1 MLSFKTMNTRHIAAH
16 ESASTHQPGD
26 VEPIAQGPGLTPCE
40 RLVALAGIFVL
51 ALVAAVAIFKPWQ
64 TPAIGYDTASSVL
77 YFDRLLAHLRLESYV
92 GTTPKPA
99 VTLIEGIGYNLTHDW
114 HLVAYIATVE
124 FAAMVAAA
132 AALAWRIIGPIAAGM
147 AALGLLGSQWLL
159 FDGNLSYAY
168 PWVILLWLLAGLAL
182 TVRSPRYGLAGA
194 LLFVAALIRL
204 ETFIVIGMAAATLAL
219 WRAIPPRQLVR
230 AGLTSK
236 RPPLR
241 SLLLLSGLL
250 ALPVMILHDWLL
262 TGNGLYWLN
271 VSASFSTKNSSAVA
285 SAATLT
291 QDLAQRA
298 GTWELLLPALPAA
311 IGGIYL
317 LSKRQVALT
326 VGLIACGPG
335 ILAFIEFLAFRHTY
349 ISYRYYI
356 PVYAALV
363 FCAAVG
369 AEATVRAIASLAR
382 GRGWTT
388 RFGGHLGGE
397 SARNRRLRA
406 VLAIAFGAA
415 LAVAFVR
422 PYGPIDGQAITRINR
437 DQALQANADRA
448 MPAIDAALADL
459 PAPGWATLNLDST
472 NVASAAVA
480 PRLYVPSLLAPRMA
494 VDLGWPV
501 WAIGGDSPI
510 AADPADL
517 TVPVATIVYID
528 VNAGQGAAAH
538 DRPLEVQETTH
549 LGHVTITPLLV
560 LPADGLWVLKL
571 VPD

>member
-1 MLSFKTMNTRHIAAH
+1 MLSFIAMNSRH
-16 ESASTHQPGD
+16 SAGHGLATAGQSSNNEPGGQN
-26 VEPIAQGPGLTPCE
+26 AGLTARE
-40 RLVALAGIFVL
+40 RLIALAAIFAL
-51 ALVAAVAIFKPWQ
+51 ALVTAAAIFKPWQ

-77 YFDRLLAHLRLESYV
+77 YFDRLLAHLRLEGYV

-99 VTLIEGIGYNLTHDW
+99 ITLIEGIGYNLAHDW
-114 HLVAYIATVE
+114 RWLAYMATVE
-124 FAAMVAAA
+124 FAVMVMVA
-132 AALAWRIIGPIAAGM
+132 AALAWRISGPIAAGM
-147 AALGLLGSQWLL
+147 AGLGLLGSQWLL

-168 PWVILLWLLAGLAL
+168 PLVILLWLLTGLAL
-182 TVRSPRYGLAGA
+182 TARSPRYGLAGA

-204 ETFIVIGMAAATLAL
+204 ETFIIIGLAATGLAL
-219 WRAIPPRQLVR
+219 WRAMPPRQLVR
-230 AGLTSK
+230 LGFASG

-262 TGNGLYWLN
+262 TGNGLYWLS
-271 VSASFSTKNSSAVA
+271 VSASFSTKNASAVA

-298 GTWELLLPALPAA
+298 GTLELLLPALPAA

-317 LSKRQVALT
+317 LRKRRVVLI

-335 ILAFIEFLAFRHTY
+335 ILAFIEYLAFRHTY
-349 ISYRYYI
+349 VSYRYYI

-369 AEATVRAIASLAR
+369 AEATVRTVVSLWSE
-382 GRGWTT
+382 RGWT
-388 RFGGHLGGE
+388 RHLGGRLGGNG
-397 SARNRRLRA
+397 ARNRRLRA
-406 VLAIAFGAA
+406 VVALVFGAA

-422 PYGPIDGQAITRINR
+422 PFAPIDAQAVARISS

-448 MPAIDAALADL
+448 LPAIDAALAGL
-459 PAPGWATLNLDST
+459 PAPVWATIDLDPSR
-472 NVASAAVA
+472 VESAAFT
-480 PRLYVPSLLAPRMA
+480 PRLYVPPLLAPRMA

-510 AADPADL
+510 SADPADL
-517 TVPVATIVYID
+517 RVPVATIVYID
-528 VNAGQGAAAH
+528 VNVGHGATAN
-538 DRPLEVQETTH
+538 DRPLEVQALTH
-549 LGHVTITPLLV
+549 LGHVTVTPVLA
-560 LPADGLWVLKL
+560 LPADGLWVLVL
-571 VPD
+571 TPD